1 MRNCAL
7 SRVTSSVRRSIEELA
22 DVSGSRSG
30 GRSRSRSRRRSRR
43 RRKSKRRS
51 RKEKLEGRP
60 AQLAEL
66 SRSEVDQELFSHGAY
81 VKFFVTFT
89 TK

>member
-1 MRNCAL
+1 MRQ
-7 SRVTSSVRRSIEELA
+7 LA

-30 GRSRSRSRRRSRR
+30 GRSRSRSRSRSRRRSRR

-81 VKFFVTFT
+81 VKFFVTFA
-89 TK
+89 TKVLYLTFCDKF

>member
-1 MRNCAL
+1 MRQ
-7 SRVTSSVRRSIEELA
+7 LA

-30 GRSRSRSRRRSRR
+30 GRSRSRSRSRRRSRR

-66 SRSEVDQELFSHGAY
+66 SRSEFNPELFTH
-81 VKFFVTFT
+81 FFVTFP
-89 TK
+89 TKVPYLTFCDNM